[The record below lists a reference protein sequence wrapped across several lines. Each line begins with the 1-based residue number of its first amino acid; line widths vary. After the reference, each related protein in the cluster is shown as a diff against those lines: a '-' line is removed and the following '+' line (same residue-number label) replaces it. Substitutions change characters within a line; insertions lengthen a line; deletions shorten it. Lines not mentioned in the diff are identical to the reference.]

1 MNESIHQIQVA
12 MWVYM
17 TMIGYDNLG
26 KADVQQLLGG
36 LDYKGRICGYDKSV
50 KDNYKWNI
58 VNYYGA
64 GACITECP
72 NVSTWNTF
80 DWYDLDAASTQL
92 VCKDTLNDTAW
103 WASIPI
109 YMIINGDCMFKFAS
123 TDYLGFCVIDDM
135 SILTNVFTTY
145 LDTFLDLDDGYSLD
159 AVFESTSLVTTVAG
173 DVWNARYHILMF
185 GFGGSM
191 LCAYLYTYAMRV
203 PIITKTVVWGSIW
216 SVFFFTLG
224 LAGYAHY
231 TVGVYRA
238 EVPQL
243 RSESEIT
250 SMQTFSYAFF
260 IGAMSWLCIILYL
273 KDRLTLAIG
282 ALTWQ
287 LPWCMTISVLNQTS

>member
-1 MNESIHQIQVA
+1 

-17 TMIGYDNLG
+17 TLIGYENVG
-26 KADVQQLLGG
+26 KANVQQLLGG
-36 LDYKGRICGYDKSV
+36 LDYKGRICGYNTGV
-50 KDNYKWNI
+50 KDKFKWNV

-64 GACITECP
+64 GACITVCP
-72 NVSTWNTF
+72 NASTWNNF

-92 VCKDTLNDTAW
+92 VCKDTLNATAW

-135 SILTNVFTTY
+135 TILTNVFTTY

-173 DVWNARYHILMF
+173 DVWNARNYILLF
-185 GFGGSM
+185 GLGGSM
-191 LCAYLYTYAMRV
+191 LCAYAYTYAMRV

-216 SVFFFTLG
+216 SVFFFALG

-231 TVGVYRA
+231 TVGLYRA
-238 EVPQL
+238 QVPQL
-243 RSESEIT
+243 RADSEIT
-250 SMQTFSYAFF
+250 TMQTLSYGFF
-260 IGAMSWLCIILYL
+260 IGSMSWLCIILYL

-282 ALTWQ
+282 AAPASSSLGQ
-287 LPWCMTISVLNQTS
+287 QVFCVAVSTSARRSARCFT